1 MVANAQLA
9 QCCQAVTLAESQ
21 REAAVMAV
29 LVEGLLSER
38 LGSGGERARSR
49 ALQTVAREVFDDGV
63 EDEGVGW
70 VEEVI
75 ARVVRDAER
84 AGDAAEIRACDAEVI
99 RARLSLYRWLSVW
112 RRVAVDHLESSLAE
126 LLALTHVAEASF
138 GSVGTPVDEALCERV
153 LGDVDVLIE
162 RCREFGG
169 DEDLC
174 REALDGEADAF
185 ADEVAERFT
194 LSRGSGETAE

>member
-1 MVANAQLA
+1 
-9 QCCQAVTLAESQ
+9 
-21 REAAVMAV
+21 
-29 LVEGLLSER
+29 
-38 LGSGGERARSR
+38 
-49 ALQTVAREVFDDGV
+49 
-63 EDEGVGW
+63 
-70 VEEVI
+70 
-75 ARVVRDAER
+75 
-84 AGDAAEIRACDAEVI
+84 
-99 RARLSLYRWLSVW
+99 LYRWLSVW

-174 REALDGEADAF
+174 REALDAEASAF

-194 LSRGSGETAE
+194 LSRDSGEAAE